1 MPSKQR
7 HTSVAELVSDI
18 ASDAYDVG
26 IPSDALEKLI
36 DVLTKPNHLD
46 QATVTTLIKNL
57 YAQER
62 VPAIIVTKIICGLG
76 PGKAKSSLATQAL
89 LLRWLLLVYECLEDQ
104 SHLSKLYSVLFS
116 LLDMIS
122 LRRPL
127 CHLLSLITRRRHVKP
142 FRIQAVME
150 LLRNAGDDEK
160 ELMGLLRVFKNYYPD
175 IIVGETGRLK
185 FFFKHP
191 DPEWTAK
198 LKQIQQHTRERSM
211 LTSGPGTFQVVRRGG
226 FKRSKVETII
236 PEIQTSRV
244 PAHHTS
250 LEELRNVDDFVQRL
264 DKIELPNQIISVL
277 DDRLAQK
284 YMAIVRP
291 EIAEDRLEDWLD
303 AFLRDE
309 ADKARLP
316 DPDEPHALRY
326 VLHAIS
332 SYAQRT
338 KVMFKYPVYTVLRLT
353 SKAITPCYSIVSQ
366 TVSSKL
372 GWSKLQGRDI
382 GHFAIFAK
390 RPIRR
395 IENPLSRPA
404 RRYFD

>member
-1 MPSKQR
+1 
-7 HTSVAELVSDI
+7 
-18 ASDAYDVG
+18 
-26 IPSDALEKLI
+26 
-36 DVLTKPNHLD
+36 
-46 QATVTTLIKNL
+46 VTTLIKNL

-62 VPAIIVTKIICGLG
+62 VSAIIVTKIICGLG
-76 PGKAKSSLATQAL
+76 PGNDKSYLQTQAL

-104 SHLSKLYSVLFS
+104 SHLSKLYSVLFN

-142 FRIQAVME
+142 FRIQTVME

-175 IIVGETGRLK
+175 IIIGETGRLK

-198 LKQIQQHTRERSM
+198 VKQIQQHTRERSQLM
-211 LTSGPGTFQVVRRGG
+211 LGSGTFQVVRRGG

-244 PAHHTS
+244 PANHTS
-250 LEELRNVDDFVQRL
+250 LEELRNVDDFVQRF

-284 YMAIVRP
+284 YMAIVGP
-291 EIAEDRLEDWLD
+291 EVAEDRLEDWLD
-303 AFLRDE
+303 AFLKDE
-309 ADKARLP
+309 ADKATLP
-316 DPDEPHALRY
+316 DSDEPHALRY
-326 VLHAIS
+326 VLQAIS

-338 KVMFKYPVYTVLRLT
+338 KVMFNR
-353 SKAITPCYSIVSQ
+353 SIG
-366 TVSSKL
+366 TIL
-372 GWSKLQGRDI
+372 
-382 GHFAIFAK
+382 
-390 RPIRR
+390 
-395 IENPLSRPA
+395 ELS
-404 RRYFD
+404 